1 VIDHIVAAILHCR
14 FGNSLHLDCMNGMRI
29 RWATVRA
36 VMGGLMAS
44 MLGLVQGQVIDCH
57 VHLWDLSRPAGLS
70 WIKKDDAVLYR
81 NMLPAD
87 FEKVAKANGVTGV
100 VLVQA
105 GQSLPDNQWNLDITA
120 HNPTLFRGLVGNLSE
135 VIGTEKFAPLFEQ
148 LCKDPRYLGYRLSGR
163 YQEGLSEALYRDLER
178 TAAAGKSVDFLVG
191 GYSFAEI
198 ETIAKRVPNLR
209 IILNHFGGIRLTG
222 EPLDPA
228 WVKDFRSV
236 AQQKNVYCK
245 VSALYGRVEKQ
256 PAPKELGFYQ
266 PILDL
271 AFECF
276 GEDRL
281 VYGSDWPVTE
291 ATGDYASVLALT
303 RSYFDQKGKDVSE
316 KLFHR
321 NAEKFYAIP
330 VAK

>member
-1 VIDHIVAAILHCR
+1 
-14 FGNSLHLDCMNGMRI
+14 
-29 RWATVRA
+29 
-36 VMGGLMAS
+36 MGGLVAA
-44 MLGLVQGQVIDCH
+44 MLSVAQGQVIDCH

-70 WIKKDDAVLYR
+70 WIKKDDSVLYK

-120 HNPTLFRGLVGNLSE
+120 HNPALFRGLVGNLSE
-135 VIGTEKFAPLFEQ
+135 VIGTDAFAPLFDQ
-148 LCKDPRYLGYRLSGR
+148 LSKDPRYLGYRISGR
-163 YQEGLSEALYRDLER
+163 YQQGLSDAFYRDLKR
-178 TAAAGKSVDFLVG
+178 TAAAGKSVDFLAG
-191 GYSFAEI
+191 GFSLSEI
-198 ETIAKRVPNLR
+198 ATIAKQVPDLR
-209 IILNHFGGIRLTG
+209 IIVNHFGSVRLNG
-222 EPLDPA
+222 QALDAA
-228 WVKDFRSV
+228 WVKDFRAV
-236 AQQKNVYCK
+236 AQQPNVYCK
-245 VSALYGRVEKQ
+245 VSALYGRFEKQ
-256 PAPKELGFYQ
+256 PAPKELSAYE
-266 PILDL
+266 PVLDL

-303 RSYFDQKGKDVSE
+303 RAYVDKKGKEVRE

-330 VAK
+330 AAK